1 MNPSSPPSHG
11 RASPIPKPWISVDC
25 ELEEGNTHAV
35 WTCLPWFSTK
45 PTPSPHFQQDSA
57 ELFVYKSQLD
67 GLSLGFDFSTK
78 ERGFSL
84 RFRLWGRETIECGC
98 FCPILGRER
107 WNREW
112 NREQTA
118 GEILKVGVQFWR
130 FCVWFLCFVV
140 GFLVHFVAS
149 IRFQLCCVLLSVLC
163 HCFFIFSGAGGEGG
177 RWRTILIKIKNSNG
191 RFVIGAGTWLRT
203 YLDRRGEFWIKRIS
217 RIFLKF
223 WFNYLFFL
231 TFWFN
236 YR

>member
-84 RFRLWGRETIECGC
+84 RFRLWGRETIVWLFLSNTRQREVKPRVKSWANRRRNFESWG
-98 FCPILGRER
+98 PIL
-107 WNREW
+107 
-112 NREQTA
+112 T
-118 GEILKVGVQFWR
+118 ILCVIFV
-130 FCVWFLCFVV
+130 FCCWFLGSFRCFDSISVLLCVIVCFVSL
-140 GFLVHFVAS
+140 FLH
-149 IRFQLCCVLLSVLC
+149 LLRRR
-163 HCFFIFSGAGGEGG
+163 
-177 RWRTILIKIKNSNG
+177 RWRRKVKDHFDKN
-191 RFVIGAGTWLRT
+191 
-203 YLDRRGEFWIKRIS
+203 K
-217 RIFLKF
+217 KQ
-223 WFNYLFFL
+223 
-231 TFWFN
+231 
-236 YR
+236 